1 MKIEDCKIYL
11 PKYLSA
17 ESEKELYSSLK
28 DFPDNIDSRIYTH
41 HLKNTNIIYQGDALK
56 EMEVINLPDK
66 TIKPVTSLIISN
78 TCDIDPENKRVF
90 PSRVLYAPIID
101 LYKYRNLL
109 INKSE
114 KSEEQINSHIQS
126 IKKQE
131 ITQIFYLPKIK
142 DKIDES
148 IVFFDRVC
156 SYPNELVE
164 RDTLIDRRLFSL
176 SDYGAYLFIL
186 KLSIHFTRIQDKVE
200 RKSIRI

>member
-11 PKYLSA
+11 PKYLST
-17 ESEKELYSSLK
+17 ESEKELFSGLN
-28 DFPDNIDSRIYTH
+28 DFPDNLDSRIYTDY
-41 HLKNTNIIYQGDALK
+41 LKNNSIIYQGDALK

-66 TIKPVTSLIISN
+66 TIKPVNSLIISN
-78 TCDIDPENKRVF
+78 TCDIDPENKRIF
-90 PSRVLYAPIID
+90 PSRVLYTPIIN
-101 LYKYRNLL
+101 LYKYQNLL

-131 ITQIFYLPKIK
+131 ITQIFYLPEIK

-148 IVFFDRVC
+148 IVFFDRTC
-156 SYPNELVE
+156 SYPNELIE
-164 RDTLIDRRLFSL
+164 RDTLTNRRIFSL